1 MIDPM
6 RKARVLFL
14 AEELRVG
21 GAETYFYRL
30 EQGINREVV
39 DFKTMAVPSNAVEKL
54 THPEQFSAYTF
65 SPADRVHEIA
75 RQLKAQDVDVV
86 HANSLQLLVCA
97 FFALRRARSSAKL
110 VYTRHNKTALESVS
124 EGLYFMAVKRM
135 ADIVVSI
142 CETEKSRLIEGGVD
156 GAKVWLIN
164 NAVNADRFPF
174 KQRFD
179 TGASLKPRIGILAR
193 ISPEKRHDLFLS
205 IASAYHEMRPQA
217 EFIIA
222 GDGPDFDKIAHAI
235 DEQNLG
241 DFIRMKGRVV
251 ASDFLPTVD
260 VLLLVSDR
268 EVMPM
273 SILEGMASGC
283 GIVARDVG
291 GIKDVVRPD
300 TGVLI
305 EGSDPHV
312 YAKAID
318 GAVNACEFYS
328 KTQKARALIEK
339 SYSLNHALRE
349 HERLYNS
356 LCK

>member
-1 MIDPM
+1 MIGSTQ
-6 RKARVLFL
+6 KAKVLFL

-30 EQGINREVV
+30 EQGIDREAI
-39 DFKTMAVPSNAVEKL
+39 DFKTMAVPSNAVDRL
-54 THPEQFSAYTF
+54 THPELFSAYTF
-65 SPADRVHEIA
+65 SPVDRVREIV
-75 RQLKAQDVDVV
+75 RQLQTQDVDIV
-86 HANSLQLLVCA
+86 HANSLQLCVCA
-97 FFALRRARSSAKL
+97 FFALRRAHSSAKL
-110 VYTRHNKTALESVS
+110 VYTRHNKTALESAS
-124 EGLYFMAVKRM
+124 EGLYFKVVNHM

-156 GAKVWLIN
+156 EGKVRLIN
-164 NAVNADRFPF
+164 NAVNVDCFPF

-179 TGASLKPRIGILAR
+179 TGAPLKPRIGILAR
-193 ISPEKRHDLFLS
+193 VSPEKRHDLFLS
-205 IASAYHEMRPQA
+205 IAAAYHGMRPQA
-217 EFIIA
+217 EFAIA

-235 DEQNLG
+235 DEQSLG
-241 DFIRMKGRVV
+241 GFVRMEGRVV

-260 VLLLVSDR
+260 LLLLVSDR

-312 YAKAID
+312 YAEAID
-318 GAVNACEFYS
+318 GAVNGCEFYA

-339 SYSLNHALRE
+339 SYSLDHALRE
-349 HERLYNS
+349 HERLYIS